1 MPTND
6 PQPTIFPYRLS
17 EQMQIDLP
25 SLVSQERALLDLLG
39 GPFPERNN
47 DFDGFTRVLDVA
59 CGAGSWALEV
69 ARAHPRLEVIGLANQ
84 QVLVSSA
91 SARAAEANLKNA
103 RFLLLTG
110 EQRPQLPFPDE
121 YFDLVNT
128 QYLHSWLRA
137 DEWPDFVDECWRVTR
152 PSGSVRMTEPERGQS
167 TSLAFTRLEDLFL
180 QAMHKT
186 GQCFSPDNRHIG
198 AANQL
203 VYLCQEAGWTEITRR
218 AAITDYG
225 KMGDLPEKP
234 FSRIQLYTRTFQP
247 LILQQGLASAEELAT
262 LMQQVGEEMESED
275 FAANRFL
282 ITVCG
287 HKPGTR
293 EKLESDAQQIGAT
306 RKI

>member
-1 MPTND
+1 
-6 PQPTIFPYRLS
+6 
-17 EQMQIDLP
+17 
-25 SLVSQERALLDLLG
+25 LVSY
-39 GPFPERNN
+39 
-47 DFDGFTRVLDVA
+47 
-59 CGAGSWALEV
+59 
-69 ARAHPRLEVIGLANQ
+69 
-84 QVLVSSA
+84 A
-91 SARAAEANLKNA
+91 SARAAEANLKNV
-103 RFLLLTG
+103 RFLLVADN
-110 EQRPQLPFPDE
+110 QRPQLPFPDE

-137 DEWPDFVDECWRVTR
+137 GEWPAFVRECWRVTR
-152 PSGSVRMTEPERGQS
+152 SAGSVRMTEPERGQS

-225 KMGDLPEKP
+225 KMGDLPENP
-234 FSRIQLYTRTFQP
+234 FSRIQFYTRTFQP
-247 LILQQGLASAEELAT
+247 LILQQGLASAEELTT
-262 LMQQVGEEMESED
+262 LMQQVSEEMESED

-287 HKPGTR
+287 HKPGAR
-293 EKLESDAQQIGAT
+293 EKLESDIQQIEAT
-306 RKI
+306 RRS